1 MDIVTN
7 NSNFFLCV
15 CKCLTKVGAIQIVT
29 LLIRLGII
37 AQIGT
42 GREIVS
48 LNNYHQVSKDLTEDI
63 KTVSKSVVVI

>member
-1 MDIVTN
+1 MPDQG
-7 NSNFFLCV
+7 
-15 CKCLTKVGAIQIVT
+15 GAIKIVT

-63 KTVSKSVVVI
+63 ETVSK